1 VIEVGRKTS
10 TKKLL
15 AQIEQ
20 YEIASAWQY
29 KWETAVAIFKQNKFC
44 QRARLKSY
52 FVEI

>member
-1 VIEVGRKTS
+1 VGRETS

-20 YEIASAWQY
+20 YEIASPKQY
-29 KWETAVAIFKQNKFC
+29 KWKTAVSVFKQNKFC